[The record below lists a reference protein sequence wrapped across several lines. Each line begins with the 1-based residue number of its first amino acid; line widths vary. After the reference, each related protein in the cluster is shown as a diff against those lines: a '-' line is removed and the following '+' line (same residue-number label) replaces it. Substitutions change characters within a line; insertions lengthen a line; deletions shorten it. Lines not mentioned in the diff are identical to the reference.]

1 MGVWG
6 IIPAAG
12 AGSRI
17 QPLAFSKELLPV
29 GSRVD
34 GDGERPRA
42 VSEYLVERMIKGGAD
57 KLCFVISPG
66 KTDILEY
73 YGSRL
78 WGADIAYVVQGQPG
92 GLCDAIFRALPLIN
106 AEDHVLIGLPD
117 TVWSPE
123 DGLARL
129 PDGCLSF
136 LLFPVERPELFD
148 AVVTD
153 EQGGVLEIEVKRKGA
168 RSNWIWGAIK
178 MTGAVLHELHTLWC
192 RPERRDEYMGTLV
205 NAWMAE
211 GGCAVGVRAGEAYV
225 DVGTLHGYRSAIQL
239 LQDGAS
245 LGGLCKESP
254 SASGVEK
261 NSLETTK
268 QDDRSTVI
276 AG

>member
-1 MGVWG
+1 MWG

-29 GSRVD
+29 GSRVEA
-34 GDGERPRA
+34 GDERPRA

-92 GLCDAIFRALPLIN
+92 GLCDAIFRALPLIHP
-106 AEDHVLIGLPD
+106 EESVLIGLPD

-129 PDGCLSF
+129 PDDCLSF
-136 LLFPVERPELFD
+136 LLFPVEHPELFD
-148 AVVTD
+148 AVVID
-153 EQGGVLEIEVKRKGA
+153 DQGAVREIQVKHRDA
-168 RSNWIWGAIK
+168 STHWIWGAIK
-178 MTGAVLHELHTLWC
+178 MPGRVLHELHALWC
-192 RPERRDEYMGTLV
+192 RPERGDEYIGTLV
-205 NAWMAE
+205 NAWLAE
-211 GGCAVGVRAGEAYV
+211 GGCAKGLCAGEGYV
-225 DVGTLHGYRSAIQL
+225 DVGTLHGYRAALRL
-239 LQDGAS
+239 LEDGAV
-245 LGGLCKESP
+245 LRP
-254 SASGVEK
+254 AASANAGRE
-261 NSLETTK
+261 NTK
-268 QDDRSTVI
+268 QDDRSTVV